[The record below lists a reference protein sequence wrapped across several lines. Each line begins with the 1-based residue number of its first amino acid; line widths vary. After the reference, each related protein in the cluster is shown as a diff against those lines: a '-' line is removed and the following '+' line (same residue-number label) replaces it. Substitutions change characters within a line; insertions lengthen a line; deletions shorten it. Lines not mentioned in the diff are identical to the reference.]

1 MSRFLQTR
9 LDVILNEMERDVFRH
24 FSVSGD
30 EGSGKMSFIELLSD
44 SFHNQGEVDP
54 SNKLIVVTIE

>member
-1 MSRFLQTR
+1 MSTYLQTR
-9 LDVILNEMERDVFRH
+9 VDLILNEMERDVFRH

-44 SFHNQGEVDP
+44 SFHN
-54 SNKLIVVTIE
+54 